1 MKKIYNSPA
10 TEVILIR
17 STREMM
23 LFDSASMPNDNFKNE
38 APTKKTEVFYLR
50 AQFPKNRHTYLRM
63 SIFCCIFAADFVKG
77 I

>member
-1 MKKIYNSPA
+1 MKKIYTSPA

-38 APTKKTEVFYLR
+38 APKKKTEVF
-50 AQFPKNRHTYLRM
+50 
-63 SIFCCIFAADFVKG
+63 
-77 I
+77 